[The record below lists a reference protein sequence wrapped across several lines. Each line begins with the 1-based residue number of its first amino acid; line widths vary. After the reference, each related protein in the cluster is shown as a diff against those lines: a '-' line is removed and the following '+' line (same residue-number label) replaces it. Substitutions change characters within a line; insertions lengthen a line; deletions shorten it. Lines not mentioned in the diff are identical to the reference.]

1 MKKQIRLYLT
11 ITPEEERSISEGY
24 ALYLLDN
31 DEQLNRN
38 QWIKKII
45 MQGVKKK

>member
-1 MKKQIRLYLT
+1 MGKQIRLYLT
-11 ITPEEERSISEGY
+11 VTAEEERAISEGY
-24 ALYLLDN
+24 ARYLLAE

-45 MQGVKKK
+45 MQGVRRK